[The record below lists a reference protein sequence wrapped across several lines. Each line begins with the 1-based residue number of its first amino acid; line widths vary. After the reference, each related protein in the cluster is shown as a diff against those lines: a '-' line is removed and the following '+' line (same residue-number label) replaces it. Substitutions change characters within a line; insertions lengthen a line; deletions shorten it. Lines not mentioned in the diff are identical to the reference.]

1 MRKHEI
7 IDRATWE
14 LCLAEMSEQD
24 IADALRSEL
33 ASHVGGDACEAIEVS
48 TDSLGHIDSM
58 SSPKPATITL

>member
-24 IADALRSEL
+24 IADALRTEL
-33 ASHVGGDACEAIEVS
+33 ASHVGGDTCEEIDVS
-48 TDSLGHIDSM
+48 VDSLGRIDSM
-58 SSPKPATITL
+58 SSPKPVCI